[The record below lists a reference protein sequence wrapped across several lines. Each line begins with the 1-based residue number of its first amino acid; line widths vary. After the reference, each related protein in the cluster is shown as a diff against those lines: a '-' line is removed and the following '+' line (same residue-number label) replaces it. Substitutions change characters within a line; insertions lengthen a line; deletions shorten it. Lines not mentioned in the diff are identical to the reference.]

1 MRYSYWEEEKP
12 NKFPSPSRRY
22 TNYSNHGETL
32 NHAESNHLIL
42 SRIGDLF
49 SLHLILKGF

>member
-12 NKFPSPSRRY
+12 NKFSSPSRRY

-49 SLHLILKGF
+49 SLHLILKGL